1 MHRRQK
7 LGSFAEKLAID
18 FLKEKGYKIIEKNYS
33 MPWGEIDI
41 IVKKGDVFVFVEV
54 KANSQE
60 FKHKDFSPESRVDKR
75 KIGKILKTAQLYLES
90 RNNEWRVDIIA
101 VTFYRQEKRAKI
113 VHFKNIIDS
122 LH

>member
-18 FLKEKGYKIIEKNYS
+18 FLKRKGYKIIEKNYS

-41 IVKKGDVFVFVEV
+41 IAEINNVFVFVEV

-60 FKHKDFSPESRVDKR
+60 FKYKDFSPELRVDKR

-90 RNNEWRVDIIA
+90 RNNEWRVDVIA
-101 VTFYRQEKRAKI
+101 VTFYKQEKKAKI
-113 VHFKNIIDS
+113 THFKNVADS
-122 LH
+122 LY